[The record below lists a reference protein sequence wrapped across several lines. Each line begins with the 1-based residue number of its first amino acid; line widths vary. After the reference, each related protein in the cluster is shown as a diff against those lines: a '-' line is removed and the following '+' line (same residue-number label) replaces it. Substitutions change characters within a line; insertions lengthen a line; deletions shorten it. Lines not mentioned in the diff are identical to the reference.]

1 MKYNVFYKP
10 ENVLN
15 EEDVY
20 YGEFEATSEFDA
32 IEQVIAQ
39 DRTRNILSI
48 ENNLE
53 LRHWRM
59 FAELIDKPSALKMM
73 STMEEDILET
83 QASFIKLEQLYEENL
98 VELQALKA
106 SSGFGAT
113 FHYHNTNDKFIP
125 VFALPENLEINYEK
139 PYSFTLN
146 FDQKILAQWLVECE
160 ISLNKEEE

>member
-59 FAELIDKPSALKMM
+59 FAELVDKPSVLKMM

-83 QASFIKLEQLYEENL
+83 QESFIKLEQLYEGNL
-98 VELQALKA
+98 AELQALKA
-106 SSGFGAT
+106 SSGFGAI
-113 FHYHNTNDKFIP
+113 FHYNNANDRFVPIFTD
-125 VFALPENLEINYEK
+125 VQNLKINYEK
-139 PYSFTLN
+139 PHSFTLN
-146 FDQKILAQWLVECE
+146 FNQEKLAKWLTKCNLE
-160 ISLNKEEE
+160 LEEEQ